1 MTLRELAR
9 RAGVSHGAPQRHFQD
24 RDALLDAIAA
34 QGFEELADQLEGAR
48 APGTPELRLQEY
60 AQLHVGFSVAN
71 GPLMELM
78 FSRPGGF
85 DQVGTA
91 TACAAARFYRLA
103 ASMYGD
109 EDLEG
114 SDPFPWVLAG
124 TLEGIGALVATGRLP
139 VDRVDEITRSAVR
152 MLLPAL
158 EERLE
163 RARSAPYG
171 AAGPTPPGA
180 G

>member
-34 QGFEELADQLEGAR
+34 QGFEELADQLESAR
-48 APGTPELRLQEY
+48 APGNPEVRLQEY
-60 AQLHVGFSVAN
+60 AQVHVGFAVAN

-85 DQVGTA
+85 DPAGTA
-91 TACAAARFYRLA
+91 TARAAVRFYRLS
-103 ASMYGD
+103 ASVFGD
-109 EDLEG
+109 EDAEG
-114 SDPFPWVLAG
+114 HDPFAWVLAG

-139 VDRVDEITRSAVR
+139 VDRVDEITHAAVW

-158 EERLE
+158 EERLK
-163 RARSAPYG
+163 RARSAPYEP
-171 AAGPTPPGA
+171 AGPPDA
-180 G
+180 E